1 MSGPTPIAS
10 QGRDALLPEVRGD
23 FADAVEAAAEAVRR
37 RWSVPPRV
45 GLILGTGLG
54 DVAEHIAADVMIPY
68 HEIPHF
74 PPPTA
79 LSHRGQLVCGWLA
92 HTPVVALE
100 GRWHGYEGHDL
111 AALMLP
117 VYVLRAL
124 GSQWLVLSNA
134 SGGLNPRYAPG
145 DVMIVADHINLM
157 FWRSL
162 PDVCRLPDGGR
173 ASRATGTRP
182 PYDAEL
188 IARALGIARRE
199 NFAAHQGVY
208 VGVTGPNYETRA
220 EYRFLR
226 RIGGD
231 AVGMSTVPEA
241 VAAARCGLRT
251 LALSVIT
258 NVACPD
264 RPRITQALDV
274 VELAQRAEPK
284 VRAIVRGIIESAGT

>member
-1 MSGPTPIAS
+1 
-10 QGRDALLPEVRGD
+10 
-23 FADAVEAAAEAVRR
+23 
-37 RWSVPPRV
+37 
-45 GLILGTGLG
+45 
-54 DVAEHIAADVMIPY
+54 
-68 HEIPHF
+68 
-74 PPPTA
+74 
-79 LSHRGQLVCGWLA
+79 
-92 HTPVVALE
+92 
-100 GRWHGYEGHDL
+100 
-111 AALMLP
+111 
-117 VYVLRAL
+117 
-124 GSQWLVLSNA
+124 
-134 SGGLNPRYAPG
+134 
-145 DVMIVADHINLM
+145 
-157 FWRSL
+157 
-162 PDVCRLPDGGR
+162 
-173 ASRATGTRP
+173 
-182 PYDAEL
+182 
-188 IARALGIARRE
+188 LGIARRE

-284 VRAIVRGIIESAGT
+284 VRAIVRGIVEQLGHN